1 MIASGSPAISFE
13 DLFGNSPENVSVEQ
27 LETLLDDVVSKSME
41 TGGKSSRELVRV
53 IDNGVV
59 RWMTAAEAEEHVNSL
74 EGEENENLKRSIQ
87 FALRGDSRILAMEM
101 EVLLTISTGTLRQYR
116 ENNLIPAAEVD
127 RTEPQ
132 MVRISRSMMYSINEL
147 REVEDRIESTRKKNP
162 VMGEFEGKMAELLE
176 LQRSGR
182 SEEALPLAQA
192 LANMKPRYIR
202 ISKALQHDA
211 NKGYTIRLDVQHK
224 KKTVLSLQRYLAVQ
238 REGVLQEESQDL
250 RKKIDNL
257 KLLLQRTVKEKVEAY
272 TTQLGQQETRLDE
285 NQSELEA
292 VQREIA
298 YLNFKEKETEGVI
311 SGMKE
316 KLGVVSAEQPK
327 EERAPQQSQ
336 ASEQKQESSPDEE
349 KKKRIRMAI
358 MDQRRG

>member
-132 MVRISRSMMYSINEL
+132 LVRISRSMMYSINEL

-162 VMGEFEGKMAELLE
+162 VMGDFEGKMADLLE

-182 SEEALPLAQA
+182 SQEALPLAQA

-202 ISKALQHDA
+202 
-211 NKGYTIRLDVQHK
+211 
-224 KKTVLSLQRYLAVQ
+224 
-238 REGVLQEESQDL
+238 
-250 RKKIDNL
+250 
-257 KLLLQRTVKEKVEAY
+257 
-272 TTQLGQQETRLDE
+272 
-285 NQSELEA
+285 
-292 VQREIA
+292 
-298 YLNFKEKETEGVI
+298 
-311 SGMKE
+311 
-316 KLGVVSAEQPK
+316 
-327 EERAPQQSQ
+327 
-336 ASEQKQESSPDEE
+336 
-349 KKKRIRMAI
+349 
-358 MDQRRG
+358 